1 MVEQGAETMLP
12 LMKRHHGHPGVQEQ
26 ACAVL
31 SNMAST
37 PDHQLA
43 LLGTDA
49 VTVLTDSANIHAG
62 RAAVVAHAM
71 AALWHLA
78 TPAKGRSMLLAIPD
92 EAGRLSPMTRAVEI
106 LKTHA
111 VDPLVQ
117 EHSLSLLRNLAVD
130 KPGQKAV
137 MQAAGTVL
145 DSLVLHP
152 KVAVVQEQGLGTM
165 RALACSNPSICEML
179 TEGDAVAVFLEAMK
193 HHTEE
198 CGVQQ
203 RGSGALSAIMAG
215 SADHLHAVQIVS
227 KGGAVPII
235 LDAMA
240 RHAADP
246 LMQRHGCNSLMH
258 LAGETDELRK
268 SINDT
273 KGVQTI
279 LGALTAHL
287 EVHDVQAEGFAALAQ
302 MCKLDEAR
310 TVLVDSAGIKTV
322 MAGMEAHVSS
332 SVVGTNGCSVVR
344 QLAMGGGP
352 LSKEQVALG
361 EAGVLTAV
369 LGALQAHTDKPTL
382 LAEANAALRE
392 LVVGN
397 AEQQRVAHK
406 QSTTE
411 AVLQAMRG
419 HAGEVTVQQE
429 GAAALWALADS
440 CPENQ
445 DAACAADGVLPVL
458 QAMGKHPHA
467 AVLQMQC
474 CGALW
479 ALSNDC
485 MSNRITAH
493 QSKAVATLYSTM
505 RTHPNEEH
513 VQEQGLRAVSAL
525 GHGDTGY
532 LRTVANEAPG
542 GVVVAV
548 AALQA
553 HAASAAVQEKGCT
566 VVALL
571 STLPTAKA
579 EILKEGG
586 VALVLAAMKAHPE
599 SGPVAEAACV
609 AVTNL
614 SQPEDHWDAVQ
625 DAVQVIG
632 KLKLNVED
640 KTPKSTG
647 NQPVAAKTEK
657 SRPPTRPPTAT
668 ATAWKA
674 AKAS

>member
-1 MVEQGAETMLP
+1 
-12 LMKRHHGHPGVQEQ
+12 
-26 ACAVL
+26 
-31 SNMAST
+31 
-37 PDHQLA
+37 
-43 LLGTDA
+43 
-49 VTVLTDSANIHAG
+49 
-62 RAAVVAHAM
+62 
-71 AALWHLA
+71 
-78 TPAKGRSMLLAIPD
+78 
-92 EAGRLSPMTRAVEI
+92 
-106 LKTHA
+106 
-111 VDPLVQ
+111 
-117 EHSLSLLRNLAVD
+117 
-130 KPGQKAV
+130 
-137 MQAAGTVL
+137 
-145 DSLVLHP
+145 
-152 KVAVVQEQGLGTM
+152 
-165 RALACSNPSICEML
+165 
-179 TEGDAVAVFLEAMK
+179 
-193 HHTEE
+193 
-198 CGVQQ
+198 
-203 RGSGALSAIMAG
+203 
-215 SADHLHAVQIVS
+215 
-227 KGGAVPII
+227 
-235 LDAMA
+235 
-240 RHAADP
+240 
-246 LMQRHGCNSLMH
+246 
-258 LAGETDELRK
+258 
-268 SINDT
+268 
-273 KGVQTI
+273 
-279 LGALTAHL
+279 
-287 EVHDVQAEGFAALAQ
+287 
-302 MCKLDEAR
+302 
-310 TVLVDSAGIKTV
+310 
-322 MAGMEAHVSS
+322 
-332 SVVGTNGCSVVR
+332 
-344 QLAMGGGP
+344 
-352 LSKEQVALG
+352 
-361 EAGVLTAV
+361 VLTAV

-493 QSKAVATLYSTM
+493 QSK
-505 RTHPNEEH
+505 
-513 VQEQGLRAVSAL
+513 EQGLRAVSAL